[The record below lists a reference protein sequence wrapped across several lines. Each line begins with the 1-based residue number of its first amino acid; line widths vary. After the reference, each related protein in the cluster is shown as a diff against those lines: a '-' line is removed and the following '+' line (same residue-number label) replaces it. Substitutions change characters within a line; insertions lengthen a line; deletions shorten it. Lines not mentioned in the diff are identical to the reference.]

1 MSDQVAE
8 KEFNSLD
15 EAFGNVP
22 ALVDGSPS
30 VVQHVAAADRV
41 FGAQPVAVRRDERI
55 ILQKL
60 KTLGGAVGEE
70 WYYRFPVRD
79 KGRKVYIE
87 GPSIKLA
94 NDLSRTYG
102 NCEVDVRVQD
112 GPEHWIIYARF
123 TDYETGFAMTR
134 PFQQRKSQQT
144 MGGDADRARDIAF
157 QIGVS
162 KAIRNVV
169 VNALQTFSDYAF
181 QAARGALV
189 ESIGKNIDGYRDK
202 CAKRLGEMKID
213 VKRVEAVRGKELS
226 TWLAPD
232 IALTIGEIKSV
243 TDGMASPE
251 EMWPVAIEKQGGS
264 KSLDDRLDQLADNSD
279 TKQKSE
285 PDASQGSDGGKS
297 SPQGNAADKPSSD
310 PSPRSDDGDPIA
322 TARRRGAEARQNGMS
337 RKAVPKEYRSDEPL
351 LAAYFDGFDTGEAED
366 REPGEEDGEE

>member
-213 VKRVEAVRGKELS
+213 IKRVEAVRGKEIS

-251 EMWPVAIEKQGGS
+251 EMWPVAAEKQGGT
-264 KSLDDRLDQLADNSD
+264 KSLDDRLDQLADD
-279 TKQKSE
+279 KQNSE
-285 PDASQGSDGGKS
+285 PDVPHGSEGGKP
-297 SPQGNAADKPSSD
+297 SPQGKAADQPSSD
-310 PSPRSDDGDPIA
+310 PAPRSDDGDTLPSRDQA
-322 TARRRGAEARQNGMS
+322 YAAGREANSKGMS
-337 RKAVPKEYRSDEPL
+337 KKAMPKVFRQHDDLMEAWLEGYDESP
-351 LAAYFDGFDTGEAED
+351 
-366 REPGEEDGEE
+366 DGED

>member
-1 MSDQVAE
+1 MSDHVSE

-22 ALVDGSPS
+22 ALIDGSPS
-30 VVQHVAAADRV
+30 VVQHVAAAERV

-169 VNALQTFSDYAF
+169 VNALQTFADYAF

-213 VKRVEAVRGKELS
+213 IKRVEAVRGKELS

-243 TDGMASPE
+243 ADGMASAE
-251 EMWPVAIEKQGGS
+251 EMWPVAIDSQGGA
-264 KSLDDRLDQLADNSD
+264 KSLDDRLDKLAGDTPD
-279 TKQKSE
+279 TKQQKSE
-285 PDASQGSDGGKS
+285 PNASGGSDGGNGAPS
-297 SPQGNAADKPSSD
+297 STNAAPPSGTV
-310 PSPRSDDGDPIA
+310 PRPDEGNPIA
-322 TARRRGAEARQNGMS
+322 EASRRGAEARDKGMS
-337 RKAVPKEYRSDEPL
+337 RKALPKEYRSDERL
-351 LAAYFDGFDTGEAED
+351 MAAYLDGFDTGEAED
-366 REPGEEDGEE
+366 REPGADEEE